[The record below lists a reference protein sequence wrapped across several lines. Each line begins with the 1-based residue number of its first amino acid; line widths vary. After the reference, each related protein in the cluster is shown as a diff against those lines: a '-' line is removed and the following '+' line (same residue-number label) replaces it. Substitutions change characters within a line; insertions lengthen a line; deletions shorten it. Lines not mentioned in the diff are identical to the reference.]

1 MSDVLLTDN
10 TLFDKL
16 DTHKKGLKH
25 YAFSVFLF
33 NIKGEFLLQKRATN
47 KYHSGGLWSNT
58 CCSHF
63 RNVDEFNN
71 KEKTAKNR
79 LQEELG
85 VDFKG
90 SLNFVDVFEYN
101 EKVNNGLIEN
111 EVDYIFT
118 GLIDDD
124 IVAIREKINKNEA
137 EDVDF
142 IDLEGLKYDI
152 NNNSHKYT
160 KWFYLMMND
169 KSLLKKITKSLQ

>member
-1 MSDVLLTDN
+1 MSNVLLTDN

-33 NIKGEFLLQKRATN
+33 NKKGELLLQKRVIN

-118 GLIDDD
+118 GLIIDD
-124 IVAIREKINKNEA
+124 IANIRNNINTDEV
-137 EDVDF
+137 EDVIF
-142 IDLEGLKYDI
+142 LTLKELKKDI
-152 NNNSHKYT
+152 QDNNEKYT
-160 KWFYLMMND
+160 KWLKLIIKND
-169 KSLLKKITKSLQ
+169 KLLDKISKTI